1 MTFATVSV
9 NREQSTLLSQLLLTA
24 FPGCTI
30 YQSSNPM
37 RVMQHLTTRK
47 ADAVFADVEIS
58 PDLIHILKK
67 KQWDT
72 PVYLLC
78 QQDLQAQEAQETVSD
93 IVTYP
98 LTKQKIQIA
107 LQSRPLGLRE
117 VV

>member
-9 NREQSTLLSQLLLTA
+9 DREQSTLLSQLLLTV

-37 RVMQHLTTRK
+37 RAIQHLTTRK

-67 KQWDT
+67 KKWDT

-78 QQDLQAQEAQETVSD
+78 PQCLQTPEEKEDVSG

-107 LQSRPLGLRE
+107 LQSGPREFRE

>member
-9 NREQSTLLSQLLLTA
+9 NREQSTLLSQLLLTV

-30 YQSSNPM
+30 YRSSDPM
-37 RVMQHLTTRK
+37 RAIQHLTTRK

-58 PDLIHILKK
+58 ADLIHILKGK
-67 KQWDT
+67 KWNT

-78 QQDLQAQEAQETVSD
+78 GQDLQTPEEEDVSG
-93 IVTYP
+93 ILTYP

-107 LQSRPLGLRE
+107 LQSRPREFRE